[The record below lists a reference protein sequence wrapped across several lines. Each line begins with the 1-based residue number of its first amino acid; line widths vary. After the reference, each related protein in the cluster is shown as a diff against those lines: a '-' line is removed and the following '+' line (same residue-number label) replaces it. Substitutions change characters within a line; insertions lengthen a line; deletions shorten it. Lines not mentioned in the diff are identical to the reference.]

1 MTRPGEAT
9 PSIPGSRY
17 SAELAKGARDMRFPA
32 DLEREYHRFY
42 IAERRT
48 HVRSFN
54 AIMSLLLACAW
65 AGSWLFSSPTDPA
78 RQVRLGAIVV
88 AYLIMVWAAYSR
100 HHERVYLSTARNAS
114 LAVSLVAAIDVA
126 HRIHGGA
133 GEAFGFLTVYSIGL
147 YFLAG
152 ILYRAALQANIVM
165 IIAFT
170 ASLVWLRES
179 PAKVAELS
187 VALAATAGIGGIA
200 FRHQGIRFRRTFLER
215 GLIAEMAA
223 RDGLTGLKN
232 RRAFDEHLQRTWQQA
247 LRDRRTLAVLMIDA
261 DHFKEVND
269 SFGHQA
275 GDAALQRIAAV
286 VDGFAKRPFD
296 LAARYGGEELAVALF
311 DISREHLAMLAEQL
325 RAGVEGLRI
334 RNAKHMSTVLT
345 VSVGGAVVHPTLER
359 SPEGAI
365 QLADE
370 ALYAAKREG
379 RNTVRILESEY
390 RDLSTGRF
398 RRG

>member
-1 MTRPGEAT
+1 
-9 PSIPGSRY
+9 
-17 SAELAKGARDMRFPA
+17 MRFPA

>member
-1 MTRPGEAT
+1 MTRPAE
-9 PSIPGSRY
+9 PIPNIPGSRY
-17 SAELAKGARDMRFPA
+17 SAELAKGARDMRFPP
-32 DLEREYHRFY
+32 DLEREYHHFY

-54 AIMSLLLACAW
+54 VIMSVLFACAW
-65 AGSWLFSSPTDPA
+65 ASSWLVSSPTDPA
-78 RQVRLGAIVV
+78 QQARLGGIVV

-100 HHERVYLSTARNAS
+100 HHERVYLGTAQYAS
-114 LAVSLVAAIDVA
+114 LAVALLAAIEVV

-165 IIAFT
+165 IVAFT
-170 ASLVWLRES
+170 ASLLWLRES

-215 GLIAEMAA
+215 GLIAEMAT

-247 LRDRRTLAVLMIDA
+247 LRDRRTFAVLMIDA
-261 DHFKEVND
+261 DHFKEFND

-275 GDAALQRIAAV
+275 GDAALQRVAAV
-286 VDGFAKRPFD
+286 VDGFAKRPLD
-296 LAARYGGEELAVALF
+296 LAARYGGDELAVALF
-311 DISREHLAMLAEQL
+311 DISREHLARLAEEL
-325 RAGVEGLRI
+325 RAAVDGLRI
-334 RNAKHMSTVLT
+334 YNGEHASTVLT
-345 VSVGGAVVHPTLER
+345 VSVGGAIVHPTLER
-359 SPEGAI
+359 SPEGAV

-390 RDLSTGRF
+390 RDLSTGTF
-398 RRG
+398 RRR